1 MAVRCGRDAVR
12 AKHFL
17 ISPLQHTKRDT
28 EAQEAA
34 ENKHPGTWGKIRAT
48 KSGKRSI
55 TCHAAALQHIADTA
69 PPQTPKYLG
78 GAREVITITDFGY
91 RYTTLDPATAE
102 AGAPLAAL
110 HAASWQTPDSE
121 EAPERSRS
129 AWTQPTGERRHTS
142 IMLRVK
148 NHLAATDSCMEC

>member
-1 MAVRCGRDAVR
+1 MAARCGRDA
-12 AKHFL
+12 ASAEHFL
-17 ISPLQHTKRDT
+17 ISQLQDAERDT
-28 EAQEAA
+28 EAHESA
-34 ENKHPGTWGKIRAT
+34 ENKHPGTWGTIRAT

-55 TCHAAALQHIADTA
+55 TCHATALQHIADTA

-121 EAPERSRS
+121 EYSEKSRN
-129 AWTQPTGERRHTS
+129 AWT
-142 IMLRVK
+142 
-148 NHLAATDSCMEC
+148 